1 MGQIKNVR
9 LFIAERICK
18 ERRVIDID
26 KAFVLADEL
35 WDEALRKKNPK
46 AKEKLNK
53 YIREFQMN

>member
-9 LFIAERICK
+9 LFIAEKICK

-35 WDEALRKKNPK
+35 WDEALREKNPK
-46 AKEKLNK
+46 AKEKLNR